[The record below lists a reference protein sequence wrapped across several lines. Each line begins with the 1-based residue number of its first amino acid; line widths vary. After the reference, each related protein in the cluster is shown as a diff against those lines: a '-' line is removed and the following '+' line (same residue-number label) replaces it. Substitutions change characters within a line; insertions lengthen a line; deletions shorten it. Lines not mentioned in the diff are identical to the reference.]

1 MTTEP
6 PDPPNEALSAL
17 LRWRQEHLDHRT
29 PMYSAEEIA
38 ELRSATDVSDAP
50 SLDEQRDSGVVL
62 AHKNSGGEWRYPRFQ
77 FEPDTGAV
85 MPVVASINSTLGDDD
100 PIGWWLGR
108 SRALSARP
116 IEVLATGRLAE
127 SAAVDILTSDSAT
140 PTEASGSSPAVEV
153 EWVQDALRLRIGDV
167 ETTVPWKAGW
177 RLLLDLTVAFTDS
190 AHRPVLPEFWATVNQ
205 DAERRCD
212 TAEHLNSSRD
222 RPGVY
227 CGELDTST
235 EDFILS
241 SLTGGWQKM
250 RHLLGNDTLKSDIF
264 LLAVTGPRD
273 SAR

>member
-38 ELRSATDVSDAP
+38 ELRSATDVADAP

-127 SAAVDILTSDSAT
+127 SAAVDILTPDST
-140 PTEASGSSPAVEV
+140 PPTEATGSSPAVEV
-153 EWVQDALRLRIGDV
+153 QWVQDALRLRIGDG
-167 ETTVPWKAGW
+167 ETTVPWKTGW
-177 RLLLDLTVAFTDS
+177 QLLLDLTVAFADS
-190 AHRPVLPEFWATVNQ
+190 AHRPVLPEFWRTVNQ

-212 TAEHLNSSRD
+212 DTTELPRSSLVQ
-222 RPGVY
+222 PVVY
-227 CGELDTST
+227 CGELDTRT

-241 SLTGGWQKM
+241 SLAGGWQKM
-250 RHLLGNDTLKSDIF
+250 RHLLGNDRLDF
-264 LLAVTGPRD
+264 DVFFLAVPGPEGR
-273 SAR
+273 

>member
-6 PDPPNEALSAL
+6 PDPREALSAL

-29 PMYSAEEIA
+29 PMYSPEEIA
-38 ELRSATDVSDAP
+38 ELRSATDVADAP

-62 AHKNSGGEWRYPRFQ
+62 AHKNSGGEWRYPAFQ

-85 MPVVASINSTLGDDD
+85 MPVVAAINSTLGEDD

-127 SAAVDILTSDSAT
+127 SAVVDRLAAESTT
-140 PTEASGSSPAVEV
+140 QTEASIPAPSVEV
-153 EWVQDALRLRIGDV
+153 EWVQGALRLQIGDV
-167 ETTVPWKAGW
+167 EKSVPWRTGW
-177 RLLLDLTVAFTDS
+177 RLLLDLAVAFTDS

-212 TAEHLNSSRD
+212 TADHQTSPRN
-222 RPGVY
+222 RPSIY
-227 CGELDTST
+227 CGELDMST

-241 SLTGGWQKM
+241 SLPGEWQKL
-250 RHLLGNDTLKSDIF
+250 RHLLGNGTLKSDIF
-264 LLAVTGPRD
+264 LLAVPGPEGRW
-273 SAR
+273 